1 VGKLS
6 ATEVNAALDEI
17 QSKYRDRFAELI
29 LMQSSYYQSARGR
42 VEFDMWFNLIPD
54 AYQWAN
60 SSQVTAAMVMNIL
73 SADWP
78 LPGPGQSLT
87 L

>member
-1 VGKLS
+1 
-6 ATEVNAALDEI
+6 
-17 QSKYRDRFAELI
+17 
-29 LMQSSYYQSARGR
+29 
-42 VEFDMWFNLIPD
+42 MWFNLIPD